1 MWHLRTRLGVFW
13 VVEQSGD
20 MGNLYRLGLDDT
32 ELGVY
37 KEAQDAVRDVCEQS
51 TGHLNWDCSSNIR
64 VPKAIGEWRQ
74 GEPDGW

>member
-13 VVEQSGD
+13 VVEQRSDTGQVF
-20 MGNLYRLGLDDT
+20 RLCLDDL

-37 KEAQDAVRDVCEQS
+37 KDAQEAVKDVCEQS

-64 VPKAIGEWRQ
+64 APKMINDWRE
-74 GEPDGW
+74 GEPAGW